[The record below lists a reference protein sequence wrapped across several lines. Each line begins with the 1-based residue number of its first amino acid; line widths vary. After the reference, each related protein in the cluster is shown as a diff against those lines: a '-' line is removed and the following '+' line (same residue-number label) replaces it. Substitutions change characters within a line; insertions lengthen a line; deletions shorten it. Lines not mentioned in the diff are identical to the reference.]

1 MMKTF
6 RLGYRISLSTRPTQ
20 YIGSLDS
27 WEKATDALKK
37 ALEEEKQDFEIAQG
51 EGAFYGP
58 KIDIQMED
66 ALGRLWQGCTI
77 QVDFNLPERFD
88 LTYIA
93 SDGKKKRVVMIH
105 RVVLGT
111 MERFLGV
118 LIEHWGGAFPVWLS
132 PVQVRI
138 LTVTNKEDSFAT
150 RIFQRMRNEGIRV
163 EIDDRN
169 EMLGHKVR
177 EAQLDKIPYMLII
190 GAKEVKDGLVT
201 IRKRNGE
208 NLKEIR
214 LDEFIPAIKSEIRSK

>member
-1 MMKTF
+1 
-6 RLGYRISLSTRPTQ
+6 
-20 YIGSLDS
+20 
-27 WEKATDALKK
+27 
-37 ALEEEKQDFEIAQG
+37 
-51 EGAFYGP
+51 
-58 KIDIQMED
+58 
-66 ALGRLWQGCTI
+66 
-77 QVDFNLPERFD
+77 
-88 LTYIA
+88 YIA

-150 RIFQRMRNEGIRV
+150 RIFQRMRDEGIRV

-190 GAKEVKDGLVT
+190 GAKEPL
-201 IRKRNGE
+201 
-208 NLKEIR
+208 
-214 LDEFIPAIKSEIRSK
+214 

>member
-1 MMKTF
+1 M
-6 RLGYRISLSTRPTQ
+6 
-20 YIGSLDS
+20 
-27 WEKATDALKK
+27 ATDALKK
-37 ALEEEKQDFEIAQG
+37 ALDEEKQDFEIAQG

-66 ALGRLWQGCTI
+66 ALSRLWQGPTI

-93 SDGKKKRVVMIH
+93 SNGKKKRVVMIH

-118 LIEHWGGAFPVWLS
+118 LIEHFGGAFPVWLS
-132 PVQVRI
+132 PVQARI
-138 LTVTNKEDSFAT
+138 LTVTDKEDSFAT
-150 RIFQRMRNEGIRV
+150 RIFQRMRQEGIRV

-177 EAQLDKIPYMLII
+177 EAQLDKIPYMLVI
-190 GAKEVKDGLVT
+190 GAKEAKDGLVT

-208 NLKEIR
+208 NLKGIK
-214 LDEFIPAIKSEIRSK
+214 LDEFISVIKSEIRSKQATECKR